1 MNEIKIGAILNY
13 LRLFLS
19 LSIGLL
25 LSPYILSRLGTA
37 EYGIYHLSSNI
48 ISWLALCDFGI
59 SSSTTSFLSKY
70 QAKKDIN
77 GEARYLGNLCI
88 LMLCISIFILI
99 VGFSIFPFL
108 DDLFPNFSSEE
119 LALLN
124 ILYVLMLLNASAIF
138 PLRGLIGISNA
149 RQKFVIP
156 GLINLA
162 SSILTA
168 IGTIT
173 LLYYGFKSIALTI
186 LTISL
191 GVLGMLLN
199 VLYCFFFLN
208 AKMKWNGIDT
218 TLCRSMLT
226 FSAWLFLDQI
236 INMLNMS
243 SGNIIIGM
251 TCGSEE
257 ITVFSYGVLILSYYF
272 MFSNNVSTLF
282 LPKITKLIYNNQK
295 VDDLWI
301 NVGKYQVFTLG
312 LFYSSFLI
320 FGDYFL
326 DLWIGDTLG
335 EKTFTVWLI
344 SIILITPITIPLI
357 QNLGWQILQAKNSMH
372 YRVKGLIIIAPVF
385 VLIGYF
391 ASIYYSSI
399 GLAFS
404 IGTSYL
410 VGQGVYMN
418 YIYKKRIGLDVILFF
433 KSIIRKSLIPAIFVA
448 LSFLFNRYILGS
460 FENSWCHLAILLF
473 IYCITYLLVLIN
485 FYFTRTDILLYPRI
499 LTFLRLIK

>member
-1 MNEIKIGAILNY
+1 MNEIKMGAILNY
-13 LRLFLS
+13 LRLFIS

-48 ISWLALCDFGI
+48 VSWLALCDFGI
-59 SSSTTSFLSKY
+59 SSSTTTFLSKY
-70 QAKKDIN
+70 QAKNDKS
-77 GEARYLGNLCI
+77 GEAHYLSNLCV
-88 LMLCISIFILI
+88 LMLCISIFILF
-99 VGFSIFPFL
+99 VGFSVFPFL
-108 DDLFPNFSSEE
+108 GELFPNFSSEE

-124 ILYVLMLLNASAIF
+124 ILYILMLLNASAIF
-138 PLRGLIGISNA
+138 PMRGLIGISNA

-156 GLINLA
+156 SLINLA

-168 IGTIT
+168 FGTIT
-173 LLYYGFKSIALTI
+173 LLYYGFRSIALTI
-186 LTISL
+186 LTITL
-191 GVLGMLLN
+191 GLLGMLLN
-199 VLYCFFFLN
+199 VLYCFFYLQ
-208 AKMKWNGIDT
+208 AKLKWNGIDT
-218 TLCRSMLT
+218 ALCRSMIS
-226 FSAWLFLDQI
+226 FSSWLFLDQI

-243 SGNIIIGM
+243 SGNIIVGM

-272 MFSNNVSTLF
+272 MFSNNISTLF
-282 LPKITKLIYNNQK
+282 LPKIAKLIYNNQK
-295 VDDLWI
+295 VDYLWI
-301 NVGKYQVFTLG
+301 NVGKYQAFTLG
-312 LFYSSFLI
+312 LFYSTFII

-335 EKTFTVWLI
+335 ERTSTVWLI
-344 SIILITPITIPLI
+344 SIILITPITVPLI

-372 YRVKGLIIIAPVF
+372 YRVKGLIIIAPLF

-404 IGTSYL
+404 VGASYL

-418 YIYKKRIGLDVILFF
+418 YIYKKILGLDVLLFF
-433 KSIIRKSLIPAIFVA
+433 KSIMSKSLAPALFVA
-448 LSFLFNRYILGS
+448 LAFLLNRHILESYG
-460 FENSWCHLAILLF
+460 NCWCNLLILIS
-473 IYCITYLLVLIN
+473 IYCVTYLVVLIN
-485 FYFTRTDILLYPRI
+485 CYFTSHDISLYPRI
-499 LTFLRLIK
+499 LTYLRLVK